1 MPKTLDRV
9 GDISGGFDMS
19 QRNPAQAQ
27 NVRLS
32 LDAFK
37 ATAAATKGQDAI
49 HKITGGLLSGCHTGK
64 LVR

>member
-1 MPKTLDRV
+1 
-9 GDISGGFDMS
+9 MS